1 MTTTKVK
8 CLNSGEEFVL
18 DDSLRLGAGNE
29 GEIYRVPGNDDLA
42 IKIYKPKL
50 VSHPQAA
57 KLKAMVANPP
67 DDHMRKKNHASIAWP
82 MDLVSNGDGR
92 ICGFVMPRLR
102 GGHQISQFLDVDF
115 RKANLPA
122 FTYRSLC
129 TMAGNL
135 VSAVWAIHDAGC
147 VIADVNDGNIM
158 GIANGYVTIVDTDS
172 FQITEPGSGHIH
184 Y

>member
-82 MDLVSNGDGR
+82 MDLVSNAAR
-92 ICGFVMPRLR
+92 RLCALPTPRPR
-102 GGHQISQFLDVDF
+102 APHHISHFLALDF
-115 RKANLPA
+115 
-122 FTYRSLC
+122 
-129 TMAGNL
+129 
-135 VSAVWAIHDAGC
+135 
-147 VIADVNDGNIM
+147 
-158 GIANGYVTIVDTDS
+158 
-172 FQITEPGSGHIH
+172 
-184 Y
+184 